1 MSLDKDIE
9 KVLAKELGPSAPAFL
24 KRQCQS
30 HLKKP
35 VEDLTRED
43 LDELAK
49 WAFIGVK
56 LILGET
62 TAQRIEKGILNL
74 K

>member
-1 MSLDKDIE
+1 MSLDKDLE
-9 KVLAKELGPSAPAFL
+9 KIFAKELGPSAPAFL
-24 KRQCQS
+24 KRQCES

-35 VEDLTRED
+35 VESLTKAD

-56 LILGET
+56 LILGEA
-62 TAQRIEKGILNL
+62 TAQRVEKGVLNL

>member
-24 KRQCQS
+24 KRQCEA
-30 HLKKP
+30 HLGKP
-35 VEDLTRED
+35 STILAKSD
-43 LDELAK
+43 LDELAR
-49 WAFIGVK
+49 WCFIGVK
-56 LILGET
+56 LTLGEP
-62 TAQRIEKGILNL
+62 TAEKVKKGILRL